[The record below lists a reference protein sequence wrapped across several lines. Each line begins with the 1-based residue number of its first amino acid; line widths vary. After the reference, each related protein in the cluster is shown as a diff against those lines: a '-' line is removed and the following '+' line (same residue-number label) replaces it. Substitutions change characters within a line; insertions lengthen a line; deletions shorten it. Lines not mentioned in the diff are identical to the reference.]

1 MMRHASFEPGAIR
14 RKKLPSVLPEAE
26 PAAVN
31 KPPPAPPPPG
41 ARALALDILAAAAR
55 TGQSVEDLLA
65 AAARRHPG
73 LDRRERALLLELVQ
87 GVKRWEVRLDYLLA
101 RLSSLPL
108 AKLHPLV
115 LQLLRLGAFQILWLD
130 RVPARAVL
138 HEAGNLAKAR
148 GLPRSHVGFINAVLR
163 RLAAGE
169 APPLPGPE
177 ADPVLFLS
185 VLHSHPAWLVK
196 RWLAHYGPEAAAARL
211 AANNQIPPLTVRV
224 NTLKTDPAALMVR
237 LAAEGVE
244 SRRTRFSPAGLIFES
259 VKSSPAD
266 LASYKEGLWTFQDE
280 GAQLAAAL
288 LPLGP
293 GLRLAEIGAGRGGKT
308 THLAEA
314 MGGSG
319 LIAAVD
325 SHSRRLKELQLTV
338 RRWGVTAAHP
348 LRADAAQAIP
358 LKTAALDAVVLDV
371 PCSALGIIR
380 RHPEIKSRLQERDLA
395 AFPPR
400 QQAML
405 EEAARLLKPG
415 GRLLYITCTTEPA
428 ENEDQINAFLAR
440 RPEFHLATGPGRLPP
455 PAHHLIQPPG
465 FFRTSPEEHNLDA
478 FFAAV
483 LAKN

>member
-1 MMRHASFEPGAIR
+1 M
-14 RKKLPSVLPEAE
+14 
-26 PAAVN
+26 AATA
-31 KPPPAPPPPG
+31 K
-41 ARALALDILAAAAR
+41 
-55 TGQSVEDLLA
+55 
-65 AAARRHPG
+65 RHPG
-73 LDRRERALLLELVQ
+73 LPRRERALLLELVQ

-101 RLSSLPL
+101 RLSHLPL

-138 HEAGNLAKAR
+138 HEAGNLAKAK

-169 APPLPGPE
+169 VPPLPDPE
-177 ADPVLFLS
+177 ADPVLALS
-185 VLHSHPAWLVK
+185 VIHSHPAWLVR
-196 RWLAHYGPEAAAARL
+196 RWLAHYGPAAAAARL

-244 SRRTRFSPAGLIFES
+244 SRPGRFSPVGLIFES
-259 VKSSPAD
+259 FKSSPTD
-266 LASYKEGLWTFQDE
+266 LPSYREGLWIFQDE
-280 GAQLAAAL
+280 GAQLAADL

-293 GLRLAEIGAGRGGKT
+293 DLLVSEIGAGRGGKT

-314 MGGSG
+314 MGNSG
-319 LIAAVD
+319 LLVAVD
-325 SHSRRLKELQLTV
+325 SHHRRLQELQLNM

-348 LRADAAQAIP
+348 LRADAASALP

-371 PCSALGIIR
+371 PCSSLGIIR
-380 RHPEIKSRLQERDLA
+380 RHPEIKSRLRESDLA
-395 AFPPR
+395 TFPPR

-405 EEAARLLKPG
+405 EGAARLLKPG

-428 ENEDQINAFLAR
+428 ENEDQINSFLAR
-440 RPEFHLATGPGRLPP
+440 HPEFHLATDPGRLPP
-455 PAHHLIQPPG
+455 QARLLIQPPG
-465 FFRTSPEEHNLDA
+465 FYRTSPADHNLDA

>member
-1 MMRHASFEPGAIR
+1 MIRHDFSKTGEPR
-14 RKKLPSVLPEAE
+14 RGNSPSAPPEAG
-26 PAAVN
+26 PTTLN
-31 KPPPAPPPPG
+31 QPSLPPPLPG

-55 TGQSVEDLLA
+55 PGQSVEEHLA
-65 AAARRHPG
+65 ATLKRYPG
-73 LDRRERALLLELVQ
+73 LPRRERALLLELVQ

-101 RLSSLPL
+101 RASHLPL
-108 AKLHPLV
+108 AKLHPVV
-115 LQLLRLGAFQILWLD
+115 LQLLRLGTFQILWLD

-138 HEAGNLAKAR
+138 HEAGNLAKAK

-169 APPLPGPE
+169 VPPLPGPE
-177 ADPVLFLS
+177 DPVLALS
-185 VLHSHPAWLVK
+185 VIHSHPAWLVR
-196 RWLAHYGPEAAAARL
+196 RWLAQYGPAEAAARL

-224 NTLKTDPAALMVR
+224 NTLKTDPAALMAR

-244 SRRTRFSPAGLIFES
+244 SRRTRFSPVGLIFES
-259 VKSSPAD
+259 LKSSPTD
-266 LASYKEGLWTFQDE
+266 LPSYREGLWIFQDE
-280 GAQLAAAL
+280 GAQLAPDL

-293 GLRLAEIGAGRGGKT
+293 DLSLAEIGAGRGGKT

-314 MGGSG
+314 MGNSG
-319 LIAAVD
+319 LLVAVD
-325 SHSRRLKELQLTV
+325 SHPRRLQELQLNTQ
-338 RRWGVTAAHP
+338 RWGVTGAHP
-348 LRADAAQAIP
+348 LRADAALALP

-380 RHPEIKSRLQERDLA
+380 RHPEIKSRLRESDLA
-395 AFPPR
+395 TFPPR

-428 ENEDQINAFLAR
+428 ENEEQISSFLAR
-440 RPEFHLATGPGRLPP
+440 HPEFHLATDPDRLPP
-455 PAHHLIQPPG
+455 QARLLIQPPG
-465 FFRTSPEEHNLDA
+465 FYRTSPADHHLDA

-483 LAKN
+483 LARN

>member
-1 MMRHASFEPGAIR
+1 
-14 RKKLPSVLPEAE
+14 LNQQPSS
-26 PAAVN
+26 
-31 KPPPAPPPPG
+31 PPLPG
-41 ARALALDILAAAAR
+41 ARALALDILAVAAR
-55 TGQSVEDLLA
+55 TGQSVEEHLA
-65 AAARRHPG
+65 ATLKRRPG

-101 RLSSLPL
+101 GLSHLPL

-115 LQLLRLGAFQILWLD
+115 LQLLRLGTFQILWLD

-138 HEAGNLAKAR
+138 NEAGNLAKAK

-185 VLHSHPAWLVK
+185 VIHSHPAWLVR
-196 RWLAHYGPEAAAARL
+196 RWLAHYGPDAAARL

-224 NTLKTDPAALMVR
+224 NTLKTDPAALMMR

-244 SRRTRFSPAGLIFES
+244 SRRTRFSPVGLIFES
-259 VKSSPAD
+259 LKSSPTD
-266 LASYKEGLWTFQDE
+266 LPSYREGLWIFQDE
-280 GAQLAAAL
+280 GAQLAGGL
-288 LPLGP
+288 LRLGP
-293 GLRLAEIGAGRGGKT
+293 GLIVSEIGAGRGGKT

-314 MGGSG
+314 MGDSG
-319 LIAAVD
+319 VLVAVD
-325 SHSRRLKELQLTV
+325 SHRRRLRELQLNV

-348 LRADAAQAIP
+348 LRANAALTLP
-358 LKTAALDAVVLDV
+358 MKTAALDAVVLDV
-371 PCSALGIIR
+371 PCSSLGIIR
-380 RHPEIKSRLQERDLA
+380 HHPEIKSRLRESDLA
-395 AFPPR
+395 TFPPR

-428 ENEDQINAFLAR
+428 ENEEQINAFLAR
-440 RPEFHLATGPGRLPP
+440 RPEFYLATDPGQLPP
-455 PAHHLIQPPG
+455 QARHLIQPPG
-465 FFRTSPEEHNLDA
+465 FFRTSPAEHNLDA